1 MTYRCEIM
9 AELFKGEGRMQ
20 YVVIDDRGQV
30 TINLDTEE
38 PEQFADYA
46 KAEDRARKLAED
58 VPGEVIKIFALTCE
72 VVAPVGE
79 VQCSRV
85 AADER

>member
-1 MTYRCEIM
+1 MI
-9 AELFKGEGRMQ
+9 K
-20 YVVIDDRGQV
+20 GQV

-46 KAEDRARKLAED
+46 KAEDRAKQLAED
-58 VPGEVIKIFALTCE
+58 VPGEVIKIFALTGE

-85 AADER
+85 AADGR

>member
-1 MTYRCEIM
+1 MI
-9 AELFKGEGRMQ
+9 K
-20 YVVIDDRGQV
+20 GQV
-30 TINLDTEE
+30 TINIDTEE

-46 KAEDRARKLAED
+46 KAEDRAKQLAED
-58 VPGEVIKIFALTCE
+58 VPGEVIKIFALTGE

-85 AADER
+85 AADGR